1 MSRCAA
7 VTTRRWPVRRARG
20 PSPHQL
26 FAAALAVLCILLHRP
41 AAAQGS
47 SSSDYYDGTY
57 YYHVIFRSAPGGG
70 DSTDGPSGVGIYGV
84 VGYGGAMV
92 GGGVVFSD
100 MGGSGSAIRLI
111 SKAGYL
117 STIAGNNRKRG
128 DQDGPSPDA
137 LFGGIPTGDSRA
149 NSLAYGNGGFYLAD
163 TLNNAL
169 RFTNATTNVTTTILN
184 ANTLNTPNSLAVSII
199 SSKTSVFISNTGY
212 HSVLYIPSLG
222 SPVGQVNFT
231 SDPYFVPGAIT
242 VLSHLSRAFI
252 MNATLQMYCWSYIQ
266 PSSKSWKVSTPLAAD
281 FGRILQASK
290 DGTQV
295 LYVTANGSTIA
306 GLDATASS
314 ATSPSLVPQ
323 KMIDLDTSLIGGK
336 IQLFF
341 ERTSDSWY
349 ILTTTQFLI
358 VSATPIH
365 PEESSS
371 SGSSSSSSSS
381 SSSEGILSGRHK
393 GIAAFPTAAFPTNDS
408 CLMTQVYNWMRID
421 ATEAYN
427 TDDFLNEFVVP
438 PTNITTLVDGDV
450 NVSTWCGNI
459 TTDRSND
466 GTISILIFWG
476 PRGHDVLYTQDRLV
490 KSPWKRTRA
499 FLNSLNS
506 SGWNL
511 GPFCFYNCTTACK
524 TITAP
529 KCPAYNIG
537 SACDDVCKGAIASS
551 VVLAAAG
558 VVLLILMI
566 VSPSNIF
573 TAVVMVPII

>member
-1 MSRCAA
+1 MSQCAA
-7 VTTRRWPVRRARG
+7 VTTRRSPVLRARG
-20 PSPHQL
+20 PSPHPL
-26 FAAALAVLCILLHRP
+26 VATALVALCIWLQHTAP
-41 AAAQGS
+41 AAAQS
-47 SSSDYYDGTY
+47 DSDYYDGTY

-70 DSTDGPSGVGIYGV
+70 DSVDGPSGVGVYGV

-100 MGGSGSAIRLI
+100 MGGSGSAIRQI
-111 SKAGYL
+111 SNAGYL
-117 STIAGNNRKRG
+117 STVAGNLRKKG
-128 DQDGPSPDA
+128 IQDGPSAEA

-149 NSLAYGNGGFYLAD
+149 NSLAYGNGGFYVAD
-163 TLNNAL
+163 TLNDAL
-169 RFTNATTNVTTTILN
+169 RFVNATTNVTTTILN
-184 ANTLNTPNSLAVSII
+184 ADTLNTPNSLAVSII
-199 SSKTSVFISNTGY
+199 SDKTSVFISNTGY

-222 SPVGQVNFT
+222 SPVGEVNFT
-231 SDPYFVPGAIT
+231 SNPYFVPGAIT
-242 VLSHLSRAFI
+242 VLPHLSRAFI

-266 PSSKSWKVSTPLAAD
+266 PGSQSWKVSTPLAVD
-281 FGRILQASK
+281 FGRILQGSE
-290 DGTQV
+290 DGNQV
-295 LYVTANGSTIA
+295 LYVTTNGSTIA
-306 GLDATASS
+306 SLDATASP

-323 KMIDLDTSLIGGK
+323 KVIDLDTLLIGGK

-341 ERTSDSWY
+341 QRTSDSWY

-365 PEESSS
+365 PDESSS
-371 SGSSSSSSSS
+371 SG

-438 PTNITTLVDGDV
+438 PTDFATLVGGDV
-450 NVSTWCGNI
+450 NVSAWCGNI

-466 GTISILIFWG
+466 GTILILIFWG
-476 PRGHDVLYTQDRLV
+476 PRGHDPLYTQDRLA
-490 KSPWKRTRA
+490 KSPWKGTQA
-499 FLNSLNS
+499 FLKSLNS

-511 GPFCFYNCTTACK
+511 APFCFYNCTTGCK

-529 KCPAYNIG
+529 KCSAYNIG

-551 VVLAAAG
+551 VVIAAAG
-558 VVLLILMI
+558 VVLLLLMI

>member
-199 SSKTSVFISNTGY
+199 SGKTSVFISNTGY

-252 MNATLQMYCWSYIQ
+252 VNATLQMYCWSYIQ

-349 ILTTTQFLI
+349 ILTTT
-358 VSATPIH
+358 H
-365 PEESSS
+365 
-371 SGSSSSSSSS
+371 
-381 SSSEGILSGRHK
+381 
-393 GIAAFPTAAFPTNDS
+393 

-476 PRGHDVLYTQDRLV
+476 PRGHDLLYTQDRLV